1 MVELGYDRPLNILP
15 FDHRSSFQKGLFGF
29 HPPNQQGYVTYAPA
43 EKSGQAI
50 AGRYAEWIQTFT
62 AHSSEE
68 P

>member
-1 MVELGYDRPLNILP
+1 MEFGYGRPLYILR
-15 FDHRSSFQKGLFGF
+15 FDHHARCQRGLSGF
-29 HPPNQQGYVTYAPA
+29 HPPNQQGFVTRAPA

-50 AGRYAEWIQTFT
+50 AGRYAGWIQAFT